1 MTTRRERE
9 QQVVVEGR
17 VVADFGRE
25 FLVELADR
33 RQVVCTRKGKRQ
45 DATCGDFVEVRLT
58 GGGQGSIERVGTRRN
73 LLYRSDQWREKMLA
87 ANVDQVVILL
97 APKPPYSEAFLNLS
111 LVACEAARIPV
122 IIALN
127 KSDLPEHA
135 ETLRSLAPYEQ
146 IGYTVI
152 SMSAKFDGTQPLVPH
167 LEHKVTLLVGQSGM
181 GKSRTVNALV
191 LQEVAR
197 VGELTA
203 SLDSG
208 THTTTFSRLYRLD
221 KDTAIIDTPGFQ
233 SFGLFHLT
241 EDQIGEAMREFR
253 PFLGHCKFNDCAHL
267 GEPGCAVI
275 DATAKGEIKPER
287 LSFYQVLIE
296 QHRELHEQHPEWSRG

>member
-1 MTTRRERE
+1 MTTRRERD

-25 FLVELADR
+25 FLIELADR
-33 RQVVCTRKGKRQ
+33 RQVVCTRKGKKQ

-58 GGGQGSIERVGTRRN
+58 GAAQGSIERLGTRRN
-73 LLYRSDQWREKMLA
+73 LLYRSDQWREKTLA
-87 ANVDQVVILL
+87 ANVDQAVILL
-97 APKPPYSEAFLNLS
+97 APKPAYSEAFLNLS
-111 LVACEAARIPV
+111 LVACDAARIPV

-135 ETLRSLAPYEQ
+135 ESLRKLAAYER

-152 SMSAKFDGTQPLVPH
+152 TMSAKFDTAQPLRPY
-167 LEHKVTLLVGQSGM
+167 LENKVTLLVGQSGM

-191 LQEVAR
+191 LSEVAR

-203 SLDSG
+203 SRESG
-208 THTTTFSRLYRLD
+208 AQTTTFSRFYRLD

-253 PFLGHCKFNDCAHL
+253 PYLGRCKFNDCRHL
-267 GEPGCAVI
+267 GEPGCALI
-275 DATAKGEIKPER
+275 EAAERGEVSRER

-296 QHRELHEQHPEWSRG
+296 QQRELHEQHPEWSR